1 MIDEDYLTSLEKGA
15 WRKLIC
21 GASYQDIPS
30 VRNLALAYSLAG
42 VNCVDVAAD
51 EAVIRSAW
59 DGITVATK
67 YFTEATLKGYTP
79 RKPLLM
85 VSVNDGEDLHF
96 RKAFF
101 NSQLCPSDC
110 QRPCLSICPTEA
122 IKFTGITE
130 QLCYGCGRCLPICPY
145 GLIEAQNHLIATEE
159 VLWWLD
165 YLPIGALEI
174 HTTPLHW
181 DNFCQLWAKIT
192 PYLPQLR
199 LIAISCTYTPTA
211 TNYLSKIA
219 QLIQPLSIPLI
230 WQVDGRSMS
239 GDIGKGTTHL
249 TIKYAQELAQMNLS
263 GYIQLA
269 GGTNEHTATKVASL
283 GLRGEMVA
291 GIAFGSQARK
301 LLNDTLSAL
310 ENQTDSCHLEDI
322 SSLLWQGV
330 AQAHQ
335 LIN

>member
-1 MIDEDYLTSLEKGA
+1 MDENYLTSLQKGE

-51 EAVIRSAW
+51 EAVIKSAW
-59 DGITVATK
+59 DGITVAKK
-67 YFTEATLKGYTP
+67 YFTEATSKGYTP
-79 RKPLLM
+79 RQPLLM

-96 RKAFF
+96 RKALF
-101 NSQLCPSDC
+101 NAQLCPSDC
-110 QRPCLSICPTEA
+110 QRPCLDICPTEA
-122 IKFTGITE
+122 IKFTGVVE

-145 GLIEAQNHLIATEE
+145 GLIEAQNHLISMEE
-159 VLWWLD
+159 VLSWLD

-174 HTTPLHW
+174 HTHPLHW
-181 DNFCQLWAKIT
+181 ENFCQLWEKIT
-192 PYLPQLR
+192 PYLPKLQ
-199 LIAISCTYTPTA
+199 LIAISCAYTPTA

-219 QLIQPLSIPLI
+219 QLIQPLSTPLI

-249 TIKYAQELAQMNLS
+249 TIKYAQELAKINLL

-269 GGTNEHTATKVASL
+269 GGTNEHTAEKVSSL
-283 GLRGEMVA
+283 GLSGDIVA

-301 LLNDTLSAL
+301 LLNETFSAL
-310 ENQTDSCHLEDI
+310 ENQTNSCHLEDI
-322 SSLLWQGV
+322 PALLWQGV
-330 AQAHQ
+330 NQAHQ
-335 LIN
+335 LINN